1 MISLL
6 SYSENWIA
14 IEELLLSTLDIAM
27 ITFMWATFCLNDD
40 GNGVW
45 SLPRVAR
52 SVRSEIESE
61 KHLAKQL
68 IM

>member
-27 ITFMWATFCLNDD
+27 ITFMWATFCLSDD

-52 SVRSEIESE
+52 FVRSEIESD

-68 IM
+68 NL